1 MSRANSGAVVAL
13 GLLLLVVVFTGCN
26 WRPTGSFTPNPPPVE
41 PGFAEVLAAVDKAPP
56 RQQRAV
62 AVGLSKAPGKLFAW
76 ELEDARMLWERPV
89 TGRSAPHV
97 FGRYVVTEEREDGLV
112 VVRNLMTGN
121 EIFSFEN
128 EDLRLIGGDG
138 EGQSAVIGLSTGAED
153 RAYSTLLFIRN
164 DQLAWRYSV
173 GFAIGAPAYRGGY
186 VFVPWATQTLS
197 VLEAERGRQVLLTRI
212 DDVLGHTFVD
222 RGHVYMGQ
230 HAILRLTKSFQ
241 TGSKAKAARYAPKAR
256 SLPGQP
262 PLLRDA
268 YELPQGPDSAVHRL
282 RLVWRPAGEEE
293 TVRLENETLYFLF
306 YRLVFALEPDADELK
321 WVFQNDSDIVG
332 ASVQPGGLLLADTD
346 GDIMLVDA
354 AEGRVVWQME
364 TGLPLEV
371 VRFRAGDFS
380 QGFELEGEAPP
391 LAECLNKAALLR
403 DSRLAGGRAL
413 AVRFLA
419 QIDAPEVTEQLIS
432 ICEERESPPPL
443 RRSACDALSKRTKGQ
458 AHVIKALK
466 RTASFLEDQV
476 GPPVGPLARAAQGM
490 KLRNALPLLLK
501 HLDDPHTADE
511 DLPPLMTALK
521 SLGNAATVRP
531 IEDFLLLYHAHPSNA
546 YLNNALVIAVE
557 TLVERRGKGAVKT
570 LRRIADDPM
579 SVSVVRTKATME
591 LNKLEGPRPIE
602 LPPGKAPKRGKTGGA
617 SKAKGR

>member
-1 MSRANSGAVVAL
+1 MIRLNGGVGLVAL
-13 GLLLLVVVFTGCN
+13 SIVLSSCG
-26 WRPTGSFTPNPPPVE
+26 WRPSGSFSPNPPPVE

-76 ELEDARMLWERPV
+76 DLESARMLWERPV

-97 FGRYVVTEEREDGLV
+97 MGRYVVTEEREEGLV
-112 VVRNLMTGN
+112 VVRNLLTGL

-138 EGQSAVIGLSTGAED
+138 EGQSAIIGLSTGAEE

-173 GFAIGAPAYRGGY
+173 GFAIGAPAVRGGY

-230 HAILRLTKSFQ
+230 HAIFRLTKSFQ
-241 TGSKAKAARYAPKAR
+241 AGSKAKAARYAPKAR
-256 SLPGQP
+256 PLPGQP

-268 YELPQGPDSAVHRL
+268 YELPLGPDSAIHRL
-282 RLVWRPAGEEE
+282 RLVWRPAGEGE
-293 TVRLENETLYFLF
+293 TVRLENETIYFLF
-306 YRLVFALEPDADELK
+306 YRLVFALEPDSDELK
-321 WVFQNDSDIVG
+321 WVYQNDSDIVG
-332 ASVQPGGLLLADTD
+332 AQVQPGGLLLADTD
-346 GDIMLVDA
+346 GDILFVA
-354 AEGRVVWQME
+354 ADDGRAVWQTE

-371 VRFRAGDFS
+371 VQFRAGDFS

-391 LAECLNKAALLR
+391 LAERLNKAALLR

-413 AVRFLA
+413 AVRYLA

-443 RRSACDALSKRTKGQ
+443 RESACVALSKRSNGQ

-466 RTASFLEDQV
+466 RTESFLHDQV

-490 KLRNALPLLLK
+490 KLRNAVPLLLK

-521 SLGNAATVRP
+521 ELGNAGTVRP
-531 IEDFLLLYHAHPSNA
+531 IENFLHLYHADPSNA

-557 TLVERRGKGAVKT
+557 TLAEHRGKGAIKT

-579 SVSVVRTKATME
+579 SVSVVRTRASLE
-591 LNKLEGPRPIE
+591 LNKIEGPRQIK
-602 LPPGKAPKRGKTGGA
+602 LPPGKARKRSKSGNGGKVPN
-617 SKAKGR
+617 R